1 MLKKLKDEKMCRTI
15 YENVEDDEIYEKYER
30 LTGNVSPS
38 FYHYQVLSRENW

>member
-38 FYHYQVLSRENW
+38 FYHYQVLSREN